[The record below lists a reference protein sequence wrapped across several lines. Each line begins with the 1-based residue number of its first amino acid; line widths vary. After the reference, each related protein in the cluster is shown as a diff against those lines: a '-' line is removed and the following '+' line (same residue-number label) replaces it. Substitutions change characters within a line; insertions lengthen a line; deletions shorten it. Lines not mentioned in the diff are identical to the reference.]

1 MEDVMRRTLLLSS
14 LLLGALWLAAQTYPD
29 QTQAPDRGTK
39 TGNNQMTVEGCLSES
54 NGNYTLTD
62 STGNVYRLVGGSK
75 LSEHVG
81 HTVKV
86 TGTNPSHIPSSSSAS
101 SANAGATPSAPPTLT
116 VTSVKHVSS
125 SCSSSSR

>member
-1 MEDVMRRTLLLSS
+1 MRRTVLLSS

-62 STGNVYRLVGGSK
+62 STGNVYQLVGGSK
-75 LSEHVG
+75 MSEHVG

-86 TGTNPSHIPSSSSAS
+86 TGTNPSHVPSSSSA
-101 SANAGATPSAPPTLT
+101 NADATPSAPPTLT

>member
-14 LLLGALWLAAQTYPD
+14 LLLGALWLVAQTYPD

-62 STGNVYRLVGGSK
+62 STGNVYQLVGGSK

-86 TGTNPSHIPSSSSAS
+86 TGTNPSHVPSSSSA
-101 SANAGATPSAPPTLT
+101 NTGAAPSAPPTLT